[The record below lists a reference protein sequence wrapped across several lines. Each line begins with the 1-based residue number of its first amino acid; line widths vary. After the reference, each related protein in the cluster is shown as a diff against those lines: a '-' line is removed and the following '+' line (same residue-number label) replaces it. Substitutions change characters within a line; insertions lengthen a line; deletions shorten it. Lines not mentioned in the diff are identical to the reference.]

1 VSDGRTDGFRWAEV
15 TDLFHQALALPP
27 ANRERFLDDACAGR
41 PRLRDEIRSLLQSHE
56 GADTFMTRPAVD
68 PDSIVRAATVDPLV
82 GRTMAHYVVERVLGA
97 GGMGIVYLARDTKLG
112 RPVALK
118 ALSARFADDEAQ
130 RVRLQR
136 EARAAASLTHPGIA
150 TVFALEDLEGRL
162 FLASEYLEGTTLREE
177 LERGPLFPSLVL
189 PTALGIAR
197 PLAAA
202 HAAGL
207 VHRDLKPENV
217 MRTSGGALKVLDFG
231 LALVARPDETTAMRL
246 TQNGAL
252 LGTPAYMS
260 PEHVRGEPIDARSDQ
275 FAFGVLIYELAT
287 GINPFA
293 SSTAGS
299 TIARVLDERPPSL
312 SERVPVQSRDMPGM
326 PGLAHIVARCLEKDP
341 RARFGSTDE
350 LVAALEALPG
360 ETDVGAASADP
371 LWWWRFHQ
379 GLTSVAYGALLVP
392 LWFASQRI
400 GGRPGDVVFV
410 GGLVA
415 AICAVT
421 LRLHLWFASRSY
433 RDQWRTQRDRT
444 HRAARWADRVFAAA
458 LGAAGLAILAGH
470 RPLGLTMVGAAVVV
484 ALAAEVIEPATERA
498 AFGRADAPPP
508 RS

>member
-1 VSDGRTDGFRWAEV
+1 VTGDRTGEFEWSEV
-15 TDLFHQALALPP
+15 TDLFHKALALPP
-27 ANRERFLDDACAGR
+27 SERGPFLDDACAGR
-41 PRLRDEIRSLLQSHE
+41 PALRDEVRSLLASHDDSE
-56 GADTFMTRPAVD
+56 TFIEHPAVD
-68 PDSIVRAATVDPLV
+68 PEVIVRTATADPLL

-118 ALSARFADDEAQ
+118 ALSARFANDEAQ

-136 EARAAASLTHPGIA
+136 EARAAASLTHPGVA
-150 TVFALEDLEGRL
+150 TVFALEELEGRL

-177 LERGPLFPSLVL
+177 LERGPLPASLVL

-217 MRTSGGALKVLDFG
+217 MRTIGGTLKVLDFG

-246 TQNGAL
+246 TQDGSL

-260 PEHVRGEPIDARSDQ
+260 PEQVRGEEVDFRSDQ
-275 FAFGVLIYELAT
+275 FAFGVLVYELAT

-293 SSTAGS
+293 SSAPGA
-299 TIARVLDERPPSL
+299 TIARILGERPPDL
-312 SERVPVQSRDMPGM
+312 SERVPVQSKDMPGL
-326 PGLAHIVARCLEKDP
+326 PGLARIVARCLEKDP
-341 RARFGSTDE
+341 RARFGSTGE
-350 LVAALEALPG
+350 LAAALEALP
-360 ETDVGAASADP
+360 AQRSSQSSASDS

-379 GLTSVAYGALLVP
+379 GLTSLAYCALLAP

-400 GGRPGDVVFV
+400 GGRPGDAAFL

-433 RDQWRTQRDRT
+433 HDQWRAQRDRT
-444 HRAARWADRVFAAA
+444 HRARRWADRVFAACLA
-458 LGAAGLAILAGH
+458 AAGLAILAAD

-498 AFGRADAPPP
+498 AFGRPDVPS